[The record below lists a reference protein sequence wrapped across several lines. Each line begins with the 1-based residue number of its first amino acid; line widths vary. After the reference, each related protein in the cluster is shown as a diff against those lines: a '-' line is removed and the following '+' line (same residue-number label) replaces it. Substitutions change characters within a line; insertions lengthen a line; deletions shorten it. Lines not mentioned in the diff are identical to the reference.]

1 MSSKKL
7 TAKARELRKRQL
19 ERLGHDDDKIIDI
32 LEYEFD
38 LGLGTAPGTPLR
50 GKRFKYGGAVL
61 SGRGGKFKGV
71 M

>member
-1 MSSKKL
+1 MSSRKL
-7 TAKARELRKRQL
+7 TSKARELRKRQL

-50 GKRFKYGGAVL
+50 GKRYKHGGAVL
-61 SGRGGKFKGV
+61 SGRGGKFKGEF
-71 M
+71 